1 MFAGEM
7 SSQYDTDGRLNQSKL
22 MIYVLGKRLWQKFFP
37 PIVTQIIIVISYSI
51 LRIELK
57 GIQTLQV
64 SANARH
70 ALIAQK
76 GRLRH
81 SFQPKKVENIMKR
94 QTIWKNLVSLYP
106 NLVNLRY

>member
-57 GIQTLQV
+57 GIQPSKCQQI
-64 SANARH
+64 RGMH
-70 ALIAQK
+70 
-76 GRLRH
+76 
-81 SFQPKKVENIMKR
+81 
-94 QTIWKNLVSLYP
+94 
-106 NLVNLRY
+106 